1 MVKIITKEMKKKK
14 TRGISKDFAEAFK
27 QSDLYKLYEDHKDEL
42 FIGVRNN
49 YLNLYYNCDSIAK
62 IEYRNKKIVC
72 EIDKY
77 YLDGNH
83 YNSKDKEKR
92 YKIKQAEICKH
103 YDVIKKHSDDKATP
117 EKKAQSK
124 LVLLN
129 NGNIDS
135 NWFCVDVEYVKSFNN
150 KAEKKEADFNGR
162 FDIVALS
169 KKKPHKVA
177 LIELKYGSGAI
188 GGKSGIYKHV
198 EDYIKFCEKGYFEQ
212 QLKQEIV
219 EIVKSQEELGIS
231 VPVKLPI
238 EFDVLTPE
246 FYLITLNNNAEKEN
260 ASTPM
265 QTMAGYLFND
275 KRWSCKKLTTKD
287 SVEKMFGDITRKDN
301 KFFATFLFSKATLE
315 NIGITNI
322 IDGAYDERIL
332 PQ

>member
-1 MVKIITKEMKKKK
+1 M
-14 TRGISKDFAEAFK
+14 
-27 QSDLYKLYEDHKDEL
+27 
-42 FIGVRNN
+42 
-49 YLNLYYNCDSIAK
+49 
-62 IEYRNKKIVC
+62 
-72 EIDKY
+72 
-77 YLDGNH
+77 
-83 YNSKDKEKR
+83 
-92 YKIKQAEICKH
+92 
-103 YDVIKKHSDDKATP
+103 
-117 EKKAQSK
+117 
-124 LVLLN
+124 
-129 NGNIDS
+129 
-135 NWFCVDVEYVKSFNN
+135 
-150 KAEKKEADFNGR
+150 
-162 FDIVALS
+162 
-169 KKKPHKVA
+169 
-177 LIELKYGSGAI
+177 IELKYGSGAI

-219 EIVKSQEELGIS
+219 EIIKSQKELGIS
-231 VPVKLPI
+231 VPVELPI

-246 FYLITLNNNAEKEN
+246 FYFITLNNNAEKEN

-315 NIGITNI
+315 NIGITDI